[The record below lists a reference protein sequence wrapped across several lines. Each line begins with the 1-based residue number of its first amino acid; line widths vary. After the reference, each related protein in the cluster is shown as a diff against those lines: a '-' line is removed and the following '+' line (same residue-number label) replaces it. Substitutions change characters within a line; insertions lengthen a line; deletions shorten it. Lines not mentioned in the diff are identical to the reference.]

1 MSFLCVSNF
10 FYMNGGIFLE
20 NDYEKLSIGIEEAR
34 KMLGI
39 GRNLMLEL
47 VKLEGFPCIKFK
59 RKILINKSKLKQ
71 WFDENY
77 GEYKY

>member
-1 MSFLCVSNF
+1 MVK
-10 FYMNGGIFLE
+10 E
-20 NDYEKLSIGIEEAR
+20 DEQLSISIDEAR

-47 VKLEGFPCIKFK
+47 VKLDGFPCIKFK

-71 WFDENY
+71 WFDENNGQY
-77 GEYKY
+77 NY